1 MERTFSGEVQ
11 KLLRPDGVSVLGVT
25 GPAGAGKSTH
35 IAPLA
40 TALAED
46 CRFATAMLPFDA
58 FFILSSRERKK
69 WLEEGKAIS
78 VAEGARRADQM
89 QWWDFGRAQEAID
102 TLRRGKPL
110 HLTGVYNRRDGGELT
125 GEVHIIPP
133 SGGMLVVIEGVAICH
148 LAGLDELM
156 FTYAP
161 APVRLERLRVRDAHR
176 QGAEI
181 LERFGITQTFEIPY
195 FRQHWGR
202 ISLFVDNSVDG
213 PLLME
218 ALHHDYALS
227 EEGLDLVCIE

>member
-1 MERTFSGEVQ
+1 MDRTFSGEVQ

-40 TALAED
+40 TAQAED
-46 CRFATAMLPFDA
+46 QRFATAILPLDA

-69 WLEEGKAIS
+69 WLADGMAVSAE
-78 VAEGARRADQM
+78 EGARRANQM

-102 TLRRGKPL
+102 TLRRGKSL
-110 HLTGVYNRRDGGELT
+110 HLTGVYNRKDGGELT
-125 GEVHIIPP
+125 GEIHIVPP
-133 SGGMLVVIEGVAICH
+133 SGGMLVVLEGVAICH
-148 LAGLDELM
+148 LDDLDELM

-181 LERFGITQTFEIPY
+181 LERFAITQAFEIPY
-195 FRQHWGR
+195 FRDHWHH

-213 PLLME
+213 PALME
-218 ALHHDYALS
+218 SLHHEHALS
-227 EEGLDLVCIE
+227 EEGVPALNI